1 MSKWIQVFRGKE
13 RRKDQERW
21 ACCGCGAT
29 FEGNHNQTPHNGVC
43 KCVECKGHLGNTE
56 LYRRNYDRINWSGIN
71 GKA

>member
-29 FEGNHNQTPHNGVC
+29 FEGNHNQTRRMVFVSVPSV
-43 KCVECKGHLGNTE
+43 KATLGT
-56 LYRRNYDRINWSGIN
+56 RNYIAGITI
-71 GKA
+71 A